1 MSKNKA
7 ELFKES
13 FGSKIFLVF
22 IVLSFCL
29 FIYSV
34 YCRNT
39 IAMILGAVITILFLI
54 AYLMGIQV
62 IREFWDRFHIIP
74 AIIALLLFIP
84 FVYSLNNFIVDQY
97 DWSEVVLNEKLP
109 QPNIKYFDV
118 QINEDYMLSI
128 HMANVGE
135 KEFTNY
141 VKQAKDYGYV
151 IDSKSYSGYYIAFND
166 VGDKISVNYYNF
178 NNSMYIDLM
187 PYEELG
193 ELVWPSSQIAS
204 IIPVPVSNV
213 GKITWETVDNFH
225 VKVGNTTL
233 KDFNA
238 YVELCKEKGFTVD
251 YSRGEDSFYAY
262 NEDGY
267 SLDLRY
273 EGFNTMYIRLSN
285 SKNY

>member
-7 ELFKES
+7 EMFKDS
-13 FGSKIFLVF
+13 VVSKIFLVF
-22 IVLSFCL
+22 IVLSFGL

-34 YCRNT
+34 YCRNMVA
-39 IAMILGAVITILFLI
+39 IVLGVIITILFII

-84 FVYSLNNFIVDQY
+84 FVYSLNNFIIDQY

-267 SLDLRY
+267 KLDVRY
-273 EGFNTMYIRLSN
+273 EGFNTIYIGLHN
-285 SKNY
+285 DNN